1 MTIGDEKVV
10 RYEPRMIGI
19 EDRQYEAG
27 MYADLHGHYVLHSA
41 YASLLEE
48 KNQVAAEN
56 ERLRSPFTEEQGRE
70 LRDFVQPKDGTPTT
84 ITYAQWDAICGFVS
98 EGDRVEDALRQ
109 RMLDAESQL
118 AELRGNL
125 EGLASEYAAE
135 AERHLM
141 HAANK
146 DWAEWVR
153 ADHSS
158 RASELNGA
166 AREIRTLAAADG
178 GGG

>member
-10 RYEPRMIGI
+10 QRFEPRMVGFC
-19 EDRQYEAG
+19 DRPPEAG
-27 MYADLHGHYVLHSA
+27 MYVSLHGHYVLHSA
-41 YASLLEE
+41 YAEL
-48 KNQVAAEN
+48 AAE
-56 ERLRSPFTEEQGRE
+56 RDE
-70 LRDFVQPKDGTPTT
+70 LKF
-84 ITYAQWDAICGFVS
+84 
-98 EGDRVEDALRQ
+98 RVEQLDALVTRIND
-109 RMLDAESQL
+109 RADTAESQL
-118 AELRGNL
+118 AELRVRL
-125 EGLASEYAAE
+125 EGLASGYAAE

-178 GGG
+178 GGN

>member
-1 MTIGDEKVV
+1 MPPAAPIGLI
-10 RYEPRMIGI
+10 RR
-19 EDRQYEAG
+19 
-27 MYADLHGHYVLHSA
+27 SA
-41 YASLLEE
+41 YAEL
-48 KNQVAAEN
+48 AAELAEYVKSAQLLAV
-56 ERLRSPFTEEQGRE
+56 ERAEFRIRAE
-70 LRDFVQPKDGTPTT
+70 K
-84 ITYAQWDAICGFVS
+84 
-98 EGDRVEDALRQ
+98 
-109 RMLDAESQL
+109 AESQL
-118 AELRGNL
+118 AELRGRL
-125 EGLASEYAAE
+125 EGLASGYAAE

-178 GGG
+178 ATTGEMKCPTP

>member
-1 MTIGDEKVV
+1 MTIGEKVQ
-10 RYEPRMIGI
+10 RFEPRMVGFC
-19 EDRQYEAG
+19 DRPPEAG
-27 MYADLHGHYVLHSA
+27 MSVSLHGHYVLHSA
-41 YASLLEE
+41 YAEL
-48 KNQVAAEN
+48 AAD
-56 ERLRSPFTEEQGRE
+56 
-70 LRDFVQPKDGTPTT
+70 RDLWMSMATFEGKVSASVLDDLHTT
-84 ITYAQWDAICGFVS
+84 QA
-98 EGDRVEDALRQ
+98 
-109 RMLDAESQL
+109 QL
-118 AELRGNL
+118 AELRGRL

-178 GGG
+178 G

>member
-1 MTIGDEKVV
+1 MTRDTFKAKGNHMPSNEQREAIGDEKVV
-10 RYEPRMIGI
+10 AYMRRTITYQDFR
-19 EDRQYEAG
+19 
-27 MYADLHGHYVLHSA
+27 GHTDGERIITEKRVFDDDIPLIPQSA
-41 YASLLEE
+41 YAEL
-48 KNQVAAEN
+48 AAD
-56 ERLRSPFTEEQGRE
+56 RDLWRSMATFEGKVSASV
-70 LRDFVQPKDGTPTT
+70 LDDLHTT
-84 ITYAQWDAICGFVS
+84 QA
-98 EGDRVEDALRQ
+98 
-109 RMLDAESQL
+109 QL
-118 AELRGNL
+118 AELRVRL
-125 EGLASEYAAE
+125 EGLASGYAAE

-178 GGG
+178 G